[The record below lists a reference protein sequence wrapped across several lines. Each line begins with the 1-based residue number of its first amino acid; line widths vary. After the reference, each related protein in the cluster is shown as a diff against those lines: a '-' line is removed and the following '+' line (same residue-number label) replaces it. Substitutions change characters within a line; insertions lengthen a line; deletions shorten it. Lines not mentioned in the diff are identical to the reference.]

1 MYQTLIDQPPGP
13 VVHSRWAPPLR
24 TCLRIFNCALAAAS
38 TGLLVVTLYLAF
50 HPLRRPDPAAAGSY
64 SGFGSPNGFFGRPT
78 ALHAWSLWLSGGLA
92 TLGLVAALTGLK
104 SLRVEQRRSL
114 ASYTFLLSC
123 LIAAQVALLVLI
135 FLYTGWQK
143 DLPRTWR
150 EMGWRSVGICL
161 AHQTHCWL
169 LCASKFGARQC
180 PGLLGA

>member
-169 LCASKFGARQC
+169 LCAPNFGARQC